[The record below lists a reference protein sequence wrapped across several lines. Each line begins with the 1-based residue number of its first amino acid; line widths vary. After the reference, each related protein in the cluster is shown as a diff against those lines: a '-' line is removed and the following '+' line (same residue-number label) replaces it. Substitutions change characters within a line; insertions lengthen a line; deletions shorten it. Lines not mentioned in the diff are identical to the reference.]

1 MLRIMKLV
9 LSCIICL
16 ALCLSMHMAIK
27 GTLSL
32 APTEEI
38 LVNDVDAK
46 TTVKKIKI
54 KSSTVVKKLNK
65 IVKTKSWNKKKY
77 DKMCLKFV
85 ADFWASQGA
94 TRDSAATAMA
104 YARKHVVSHSM
115 KNIPIGA
122 DVYFNYSKW
131 HGTSAGHIAIYIG
144 NNTFVGVSPDGPKIV
159 KNKWSGVRAVYKG
172 HKYTWK
178 ELYWG
183 WGYHGNVKL
192 IKDLK

>member
-1 MLRIMKLV
+1 MLRSMKLV

-16 ALCLSMHMAIK
+16 VLCLSMHTAIK

-85 ADFWASQGA
+85 ADFWASQGGDTGQCRHRHGLCA
-94 TRDSAATAMA
+94 EACRLSFDEE
-104 YARKHVVSHSM
+104 
-115 KNIPIGA
+115 
-122 DVYFNYSKW
+122 YSDR
-131 HGTSAGHIAIYIG
+131 S
-144 NNTFVGVSPDGPKIV
+144 
-159 KNKWSGVRAVYKG
+159 
-172 HKYTWK
+172 
-178 ELYWG
+178 
-183 WGYHGNVKL
+183 
-192 IKDLK
+192 